1 VSSSAHRQNPR
12 DQRPFNL
19 MATHSG
25 PARAD
30 DAIQGGARPMR
41 VPRLATILAL
51 LTLLLGGLLTVT
63 PPRVRADGGA
73 AGEACFQETGFC
85 VRGRFL
91 DYWQQHGGLAINGFP
106 LGDER
111 QEILEDGNT
120 YTVQYFERVRLEY
133 HPENAPPYDVLLGQ
147 FGRRVLGE
155 RLGPG
160 TPDDQGA
167 RAPAQPT
174 GGQPYF
180 AATGHNVP
188 PDFFAYWAANGGLAQ
203 FGYPLTEVFA
213 QGLEDGNTYQVQYFE
228 RARFE
233 RHPGNP
239 TAWDIEL
246 GQFGRALLTEADQ
259 LSGAFGALYRAN
271 ERVRGLLGAPTVSA
285 FQVQGAT
292 QEFERGRMF
301 LYGEHAGGGD
311 LIAVLCGDPQAGRIF
326 LSSRSVAY
334 FLDPWGPS
342 QPIGGGPGPQTGLY
356 EPKRGFGLIWRDA
369 VSYLDGPGGPPTR
382 VRDCLG
388 YATAPDE
395 MAYALTAQI
404 FARGVLLTTPDGQ
417 ATYALYREIGPDGR
431 PIARYERFALPTR

>member
-1 VSSSAHRQNPR
+1 LLVRTR
-12 DQRPFNL
+12 
-19 MATHSG
+19 
-25 PARAD
+25 
-30 DAIQGGARPMR
+30 
-41 VPRLATILAL
+41 RLATNLAL

-63 PPRVRADGGA
+63 PPRARADGGT
-73 AGEACFQETGFC
+73 AGEACFAETGFC

-91 DYWQQHGGLAINGFP
+91 AYWQQHGGLAINGFP

-133 HPENAPPYDVLLGQ
+133 HPENALPYDVLLGQ

-233 RHPGNP
+233 RHPGHP
-239 TAWDIEL
+239 APWDIEL

-271 ERVRGLLGAPTVSA
+271 ERVRGLLDAPTAPA

-292 QEFERGRMF
+292 QEFERGRMIF
-301 LYGEHAGGGD
+301 YRERADGVG
-311 LIAVLCGDPQAGRIF
+311 LIAVLCGDEQMGRVF
-326 LSSRSVAY
+326 TSSRFTLY
-334 FLDPWGPS
+334 FLDTWDPG
-342 QPIGGGPGPQTGLY
+342 QPVGGGPGPQPGLY
-356 EPKRGFGLIWRDA
+356 EPTRAFGKIWRENR
-369 VSYLDGPGGPPTR
+369 SYLDGPGGASTT

-388 YATAPDE
+388 YATSPDE
-395 MAYALTAQI
+395 TAYMVTAQH
-404 FARGVLLTTPDGQ
+404 FARGLLLAAPGGQ
-417 ATYALYREIGPDGR
+417 AADALYIEPGPQGGR
-431 PIARYERFALPTR
+431 VARYQRFALPAR